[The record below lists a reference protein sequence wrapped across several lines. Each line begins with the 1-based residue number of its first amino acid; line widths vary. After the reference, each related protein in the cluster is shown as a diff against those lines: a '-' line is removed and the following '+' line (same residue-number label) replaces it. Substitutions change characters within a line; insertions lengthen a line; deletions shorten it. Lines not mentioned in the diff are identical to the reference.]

1 MRLRLLIPL
10 IALVVSVAACDDAPG
25 VGLDL
30 VRGEG
35 LVPSGHRELVDSVN
49 TTNGVDFTAGSSG
62 SATTTPQRVLGGIVH
77 DPSLGT
83 VTATPAVEF
92 GNPTG
97 TNLDG
102 FRGKAVSSA
111 TLTIPIKRG
120 YYGDTTA
127 AVTFELR
134 SLARELTTISIRSDS
149 VLATSDVVTTVT
161 AGPRD
166 TVLTVVL
173 PAAWVAANDA
183 RLRATTALDSLHGF
197 VLAPLSGGQI
207 RSIPFGSAVLTAVAG
222 SDTARF
228 AGTIGATRVA
238 RTGTPTLGSD
248 VTLLQDG
255 FPMRMTVP
263 FDTSGIP
270 SEAMARASLVLTYD
284 TTRLVTP
291 AGFVRPSPPRLTLVG
306 MDAAGT
312 TLLYNGVL
320 FGQAV
325 PSKGKVVFTS
335 EALRRVFQDRRMGRS
350 NDLARLAVQF
360 ADFDAG
366 LAALVVPTG
375 SVTRPYYVFTTV
387 SY

>member
-10 IALVVSVAACDDAPG
+10 VALVMAVAACDDAPG

-35 LVPSGHRELVDSVN
+35 LEPVGRRELVDSVN
-49 TTNGVDFTAGSSG
+49 TTRGVDFTAGSSG
-62 SATTTPQRVLGGIVH
+62 SATTTPPRVLGGMVQ

-83 VTATPAVEF
+83 VTATSAVEF
-92 GNPTG
+92 GSPSG
-97 TNLDG
+97 SNLDG

-111 TLTIPIKRG
+111 TLTIPIKRH

-134 SLARELTTISIRSDS
+134 SLARELTSISIRSDS
-149 VLATSDVVTTVT
+149 VLATSGVVTTVT

-173 PAAWVAANDA
+173 PAAWVTANDA
-183 RLRATTALDSLHGF
+183 RLRATAASDSLHGF
-197 VLAPLSGGQI
+197 ALAPVSGGQI
-207 RSIPFGSAVLTAVAG
+207 RSIPFSGVVLTAIAG
-222 SDTARF
+222 TDTVRF
-228 AGTIGATRVA
+228 AGTLGATHIA
-238 RTGTPTLGSD
+238 RTGTPALGSD
-248 VTLLQDG
+248 VKLLQDG
-255 FPMRMTVP
+255 FPVRLTVP
-263 FDTSGIP
+263 FDTSGIAT
-270 SEAMARASLVLTYD
+270 EALARASLVLTYD
-284 TTRLVTP
+284 STRLVTP
-291 AGFVRPSPPRLTLVG
+291 AGFVRPKLPRLTLVG
-306 MDAAGT
+306 ISAKGE
-312 TLLYNGVL
+312 TLLYNGAL

-335 EALRRVFQDRRMGRS
+335 EALRRVFQDRRMGRT
-350 NDLARLAVQF
+350 NDLARLGVQF

-366 LAALVVPTG
+366 LAALVVPASG
-375 SVTRPYYVFTTV
+375 ASRPYFVFTTV